1 MRGKLHSLLS
11 KSVKKKLPGFGRAAA
26 FESKGVF
33 VQKVVEMS
41 TTTLANYNQDKRT
54 PVANTGL

>member
-11 KSVKKKLPGFGRAAA
+11 KSVKKKLPGFGRAA